1 MDREEEREGQPQS
14 AAPPMNEAAGDA
26 DLVAALVRGERE
38 ALAALYDRHA
48 GILMALAVRLVG
60 VRAQAE
66 ELLHDLFL
74 EAWHHAR
81 EFDPARGS
89 VRAWLMTRM
98 RSRALD
104 RRAARTRQA
113 TLARRAAAERTQFSE
128 LDPTSSLD
136 AGRLRRGLGRL
147 SPELVA
153 VVELAY
159 FDGLSSAE
167 IAQALEIPIGTV
179 KSRMA
184 RALAALRVEMGIGG
198 KAAP

>member
-1 MDREEEREGQPQS
+1 
-14 AAPPMNEAAGDA
+14 
-26 DLVAALVRGERE
+26 
-38 ALAALYDRHA
+38 
-48 GILMALAVRLVG
+48 
-60 VRAQAE
+60 
-66 ELLHDLFL
+66 
-74 EAWHHAR
+74 
-81 EFDPARGS
+81 

-104 RRAARTRQA
+104 RRAAGTRQA
-113 TLARRAAAERTQFSE
+113 TLARRAAAERSAVSE
-128 LDPTSSLD
+128 LDPVSSLD

-184 RALAALRVEMGIGG
+184 RALAALRVELGVPG